1 MPSQLGICSISLG
14 RCYAGHSFD
23 HKLDMAAQHGFRGIE
38 LFHEDL
44 YDIAEKLPGGGT
56 RENEIEAA
64 KIIRRLCRDR
74 NLTII
79 CLQPFWHY
87 EALVDRQEHA
97 KRIEKLKFWFL
108 LAQTLGTD
116 LIQVPSNYLSAEHVS
131 DDFSLAVSDLQ
142 KIADMGLTQ
151 NPPIRFVYEAIA
163 WGARC
168 NTWEKSWETVQA
180 VDRSN
185 FGLCFDTFNI
195 AARIYAD
202 PTSPTGCTQDCDK
215 AVAESIARLLS
226 TVDVRKIMYV
236 QVVDAQRLAAPLV
249 EGHELYVAEHPAR
262 MSWSRACRL
271 FYGETDHGAYLP
283 ITAIS
288 KAIFQGL
295 GFEGWVSM
303 ELFNRRM
310 ADEDPAVPQE
320 LASRGA
326 AAWAKLVRDM
336 DLKVAGEPEATER
349 AVASL

>member
-1 MPSQLGICSISLG
+1 MPSQLGITSISLG

-23 HKLDMAAQHGFRGIE
+23 HKLDMAAQHGIQGIE

-56 RENEIEAA
+56 PDNEIEAA
-64 KIIRRLCRDR
+64 KTIRRLCAER

-87 EALVDRQEHA
+87 EALIDRQEHA
-97 KRIEKLKFWFL
+97 KRIEKLKLWFR
-108 LAQTLGTD
+108 LAHTLGTD
-116 LIQVPSNYLSAEHVS
+116 LIQVPSNYLNAEHVS

-142 KIADMGLTQ
+142 KIADMGLAEQ
-151 NPPIRFVYEAIA
+151 PPIRFVYEAIA

-168 NTWEKSWETVQA
+168 YTWEKSWETVQA

-185 FGLCFDTFNI
+185 FGLCLDTFNI

-215 AVAESIARLLS
+215 AVAESIARLVS
-226 TVDVRKIMYV
+226 TVDVRKIIYI
-236 QVVDAQRLAAPLV
+236 QIVDAQRLAAPLV
-249 EGHELYVAEHPAR
+249 KGHELYDAEMPSR
-262 MSWSRACRL
+262 LSWSRACRL
-271 FYGETDHGAYLP
+271 FYGETDRGAYLP
-283 ITAIS
+283 ILALS

-303 ELFNRRM
+303 ELFNSRM
-310 ADEDPAVPQE
+310 ADTDPSVPKE
-320 LASRGA
+320 LASRCA
-326 AAWAKLVRDM
+326 TAWAKLARDV
-336 DLKVAGEPEATER
+336 DVKVADGSAPTAP
-349 AVASL
+349 AAAS